1 MASFAALPLAAAGQV
16 GEGFFRNHETSPCQA
31 KPSHLF
37 CWDWARENI
46 DRYGTP
52 TLQQLELGLISVVLG
67 FAVAF
72 PLALLAHRRHWL
84 RPPLLAGTGIL
95 YAIPSISFFLLLL
108 PITGRSRLTAII
120 ALSAYTLQIIY
131 RNVTVGLD
139 NVPKS
144 AKDSARGM
152 GMTDR
157 QILWRVELPLAMPEI
172 IGGLHDRDR
181 DPRSVRRR
189 RRPRHPDPRRSE
201 PAISDHDPDRDRD
214 RGRDGVPLRRRPAHH
229 PVPLHAMA
237 TSPRCIVIAAPVLAS
252 FGGAIEFIFTP
263 QTSNV
268 TGGNTVGGIDQVI
281 ELTFAQLEV
290 TVLAL
295 LLALLIAL
303 PAGLYFGHG

>member
-1 MASFAALPLAAAGQV
+1 MTSLAALPLASAGQV
-16 GEGFFRNHETSPCQA
+16 GEGFFRNRESLPCQA

-52 TLQQLELGLISVVLG
+52 TLQQLELVVISVVLG

-72 PLALLAHRRHWL
+72 VLALLAHRRRWL

-108 PITGRSRLTAII
+108 PITGRGRETAII

-139 NVPKS
+139 NVPES

-157 QILWRVELPLAMPEI
+157 QILWRVELPLAIPEI
-172 IGGLHDRDR
+172 IGGLRIATV
-181 DPRSVRRR
+181 STI
-189 RRPRHPDPRRSE
+189 
-201 PAISDHDPDRDRD
+201 AIATLAVFASA
-214 RGRDGVPLRRRPAHH
+214 GGLGTQILTEANLRFPTTILISIA
-229 PVPLHAMA
+229 
-237 TSPRCIVIAAPVLAS
+237 IVV
-252 FGGAIEFIFTP
+252 
-263 QTSNV
+263 
-268 TGGNTVGGIDQVI
+268 
-281 ELTFAQLEV
+281 
-290 TVLAL
+290 
-295 LLALLIAL
+295 LLAFLFDAILLAIQYLTTPWRRAR
-303 PAGLYFGHG
+303 AR